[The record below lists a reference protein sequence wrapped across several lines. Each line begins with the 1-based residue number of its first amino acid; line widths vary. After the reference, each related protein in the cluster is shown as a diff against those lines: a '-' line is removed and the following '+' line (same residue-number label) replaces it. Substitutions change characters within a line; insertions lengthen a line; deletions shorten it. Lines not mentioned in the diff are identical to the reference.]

1 MSGAYI
7 YNKHIMLPYIYLIKN
22 QQNKIVYIGQ
32 QIGTK
37 SIEEYKG
44 SGLLLN
50 RAYKKYGENYFKRE
64 IIEYCS
70 VDELND
76 KEKLYIKQYN
86 TKFPHGYNLTEGG
99 DGMKGYQYTNNQK
112 QNISKSKVGQKYPKE
127 HGEKIRQA
135 KLGKKRDQNTI
146 NRIIQTKASKYN
158 IQPNLDLKGQYKSNS
173 QKSVI
178 QYDLQ
183 NNLINEYQSAQ
194 DAGRCLNK
202 SGNQIADCAAG
213 RQKTA
218 YGYIWKYLLL

>member
-1 MSGAYI
+1 MR
-7 YNKHIMLPYIYLIKN
+7 PYIYLVKN

-37 SIEEYKG
+37 SINEYKG

-64 IIEYCS
+64 IVEYC
-70 VDELND
+70 DIAELNH
-76 KEKLYIKQYN
+76 KEILYIKQYN

-99 DGMKGYQYTNNQK
+99 EGMKGYKYLPEQCF
-112 QNISKSKVGQKYPKE
+112 NISKAKTGQKYPKE

-135 KLGKKRDQNTI
+135 KLGKKQNQETI
-146 NRIIQTKASKYN
+146 NKIIQTKASKHN
-158 IQPNLDLKGQYKSNS
+158 IQPNLNLKNQCKSNS
-173 QKSVI
+173 QKSI
-178 QYDLQ
+178 LQYDLQ
-183 NNLINEYQSAQ
+183 DNLLNEYQSAQ
-194 DAGRCLNK
+194 EAGRCLGK

-218 YGYIWKYLLL
+218 YGYKWEYK

>member
-1 MSGAYI
+1 MR
-7 YNKHIMLPYIYLIKN
+7 PYIYLVKN

-50 RAYKKYGENYFKRE
+50 RAYKKYGEDFFKRE

-86 TKFPHGYNLTEGG
+86 TKFPHGYNLTDGG
-99 DGMKGYQYTNNQK
+99 DGMKGYQYDTNQK
-112 QNISKSKVGQKYPKE
+112 QNISKAKIGQKYPKE

-135 KLGKKRDQNTI
+135 KLGKKRDQSI
-146 NRIIQTKASKYN
+146 IDKIIQTKASKHN
-158 IQPNLDLKGQYKSNS
+158 IQPNLDLKGQHKSNS
-173 QKSVI
+173 QKSII
-178 QYDLQ
+178 QCDLQ
-183 NNLINEYQSAQ
+183 NNPLNEYQSAQ
-194 DAGRCLNK
+194 EAGRCLDK
-202 SGNQIADCAAG
+202 SGNQIADCASG

-218 YGYIWKYLLL
+218 YGFKWKYK